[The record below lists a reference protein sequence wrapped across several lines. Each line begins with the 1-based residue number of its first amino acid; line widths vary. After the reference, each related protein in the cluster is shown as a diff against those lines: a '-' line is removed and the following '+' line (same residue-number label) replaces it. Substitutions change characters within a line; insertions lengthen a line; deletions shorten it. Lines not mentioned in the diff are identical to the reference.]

1 MKSKHRYFPWL
12 REFYQTQPHSHS
24 LPPLTPST
32 LPGFSVLHLRHGPL
46 PGFCHFA
53 CLPQTKC
60 LSSADFGFLCRL
72 LSLTCLYLHLLR
84 PGHPLRNQAPGPG
97 LQPSQGTA
105 PGERGWVS
113 GSTGSSPVG
122 ASAVST
128 VCSRVQWPCRAQ
140 CVQLSC
146 LGTRVSECE
155 TPRGTD
161 PMPCFCQES
170 GWKNITCYPWGL
182 TAHICMSEARR
193 HSMTKRTV
201 QFKGLSQHS

>member
-12 REFYQTQPHSHS
+12 REFHQTQPHSHS

-32 LPGFSVLHLRHGPL
+32 LPGFSVLHLRHGLL

-140 CVQLSC
+140 CVQLSLAWEQEYQSVRRLEALIPC
-146 LGTRVSECE
+146 LVFVKSLDGKTLHV
-155 TPRGTD
+155 TLGD
-161 PMPCFCQES
+161 
-170 GWKNITCYPWGL
+170 
-182 TAHICMSEARR
+182 
-193 HSMTKRTV
+193 
-201 QFKGLSQHS
+201 